1 MQIRQEGEDLFG
13 KYPMHPRGGVNPAH
27 APAYPIEWD
36 AKIRTVEVIA
46 EVDEAVLNDIMSL
59 TPFEQVGDRVA
70 FRFML
75 SPWHTLALQSD
86 GLFDLMVTV
95 PVRYEG
101 LYTQTHIYMYCTDA
115 MGIAAGRELFG
126 YSKKECDYLYRE
138 TSEGAV
144 SGWVSRRGTRLAE
157 FSFTPDP
164 AAPNVELVDADE
176 QPHGE
181 IHVRRLPHP
190 AKPEPAYSDVV
201 YRDMPIEYVDVTPG
215 TVRLTLHDSDQDP
228 LARLQPRVLGARHMH
243 TDVFG
248 GGLEVE
254 DRRIVTRLA

>member
-1 MQIRQEGEDLFG
+1 MFG
-13 KYPMHPRGGVNPAH
+13 SYPMRRGGGVNPPY

-36 AKIRTVEVIA
+36 AKIRTLEVIA
-46 EVDEAVLNDIMSL
+46 EVEGEAINEIMET
-59 TPFEQVGDRVA
+59 TPFERVGNRVA

-75 SPWHTLALQSD
+75 SPWHSLAIQSD

-101 LYTQTHIYMYCTDA
+101 LFTQTHIYMYCSDA

-126 YSKKECDYLYRE
+126 YTKKECDYLYRE
-138 TSEGAV
+138 TTEGV
-144 SGWVSRRGTRLAE
+144 ISGWMDRRGGRLAD
-157 FSFTPDP
+157 FKFTPDP
-164 AAPNVELVDADE
+164 TAPNVGLVDADE

-201 YRDMPIEYVDVTPG
+201 YRDMPIDYIDITPG
-215 TVRLTLHDSDQDP
+215 TVEMTLHASEQDP
-228 LARLQPRVLGARHMH
+228 LSKLNPKIIGARHMH

-248 GGLEVE
+248 GGLAVE
-254 DRRIVTRLA
+254 DRRIISQLV